1 MEINSFSSKICIVA
15 LLSLFFVDT
24 PKSQSFSVDSFG
36 EGLYIKAAD
45 SSFATRFGLRFQTLY
60 SGTQDL
66 DNSEWSESFLI
77 RRYRLKFDGYALD
90 PRIVY
95 KIELGLSNRDTR
107 AGAIPESG
115 ETASIILD
123 AVIKWNF
130 AGNWVLW
137 AGQTKLPGNR
147 ERVISS
153 QNMQFVDRSLV
164 NASFTLDRDIGIQI
178 HHKFNINKL
187 LIKHAIAISEG
198 NGRNLIADNPKSGKE
213 YTGRLEFLPMG
224 AFTNKGDYF
233 GSDLMREPIPKLSI
247 GITGDYNSNAARSRG
262 NLGSFLIDTTGE
274 ATYLSS
280 NLATVMVDGIFKYR
294 GLSISSEYTYRDAS
308 NRKEGYG
315 YGRGIFGAIGYLFP
329 SNFEIAGRYTQV
341 NPISTMS
348 SISSSKEYT
357 LGVSWYISNHDL
369 KIQSDISHLTSD
381 SQEFIVF
388 RLQCELAI

>member
-1 MEINSFSSKICIVA
+1 MESKSFSFKI
-15 LLSLFFVDT
+15 LLASLFSIYFVNT
-24 PKSQSFSVDSFG
+24 SSSQSFSIDSFG
-36 EGLYIKAAD
+36 KGIYIKAQD
-45 SSFATRFGLRFQTLY
+45 SSFSTKFGLRFQTLY

-66 DNSEWSESFLI
+66 ENSTWSESFLI
-77 RRYRLKFDGYALD
+77 RRYRLKFDGYVLD

-95 KIELGLSNRDTR
+95 KMELGLSNRDTR

-164 NASFTLDRDIGIQI
+164 NASFNLDRDIGIQL
-178 HHKFNINKL
+178 HHEFHINKF
-187 LIKHAIAISEG
+187 LIRHAIAISEG
-198 NGRNLIADNPKSGKE
+198 NGRNLITGNPKWGRE

-224 AFTNKGDYF
+224 SFTSNGDYF
-233 GSDLMREPIPKLSI
+233 GSDLMREQTPKLSI

-262 NLGSFLIDTTGE
+262 NLGSFLSDTTGE
-274 ATYLSS
+274 STYLSS
-280 NLATVMVDGIFKYR
+280 DLATIMLDGIFKYR
-294 GLSISSEYTYRDAS
+294 GISISSEYTYRDAS

-315 YGRGIFGAIGYLFP
+315 YGSGTFGAIGYLFP
-329 SNFEIAGRYTQV
+329 SNFEIAGRYTQI
-341 NPISTMS
+341 NPISALS
-348 SISSSKEYT
+348 SLSASKEYT
-357 LGVSWYISNHDL
+357 LGFSWYISDHDF
-369 KIQSDISHLTSD
+369 KIQSDISHLTRS
-381 SQEFIVF
+381 SRESIVF
-388 RLQCELAI
+388 RIQCELAI

>member
-1 MEINSFSSKICIVA
+1 MEINSLFPKIFLTT
-15 LLSLFFVDT
+15 LLSIFLMHVT
-24 PKSQSFSVDSFG
+24 KSQSFMAERFG
-36 EGLYIKAAD
+36 EGINIAARD
-45 SSFATRFGLRFQTLY
+45 SSFSTKFGLRFQTLY
-60 SGTQDL
+60 SGRQDL
-66 DNSEWSESFLI
+66 ENSVWSESFLI

-198 NGRNLIADNPKSGKE
+198 NGRNLIADNPKSGRE

-233 GSDLMREPIPKLSI
+233 GSDLMRESIPKLSI

-308 NRKEGYG
+308 DRKEGYG
-315 YGRGIFGAIGYLFP
+315 YGSGIFGAIGYLFP
-329 SNFEIAGRYTQV
+329 SNFEIAGRYTQI
-341 NPISTMS
+341 NPISSFS
-348 SISSSKEYT
+348 SLSSSKEYT
-357 LGVSWYISNHDL
+357 MGFSWYISNHDL
-369 KIQSDISHLTSD
+369 KIQSDISHLTRAA
-381 SQEFIVF
+381 QEFIVF